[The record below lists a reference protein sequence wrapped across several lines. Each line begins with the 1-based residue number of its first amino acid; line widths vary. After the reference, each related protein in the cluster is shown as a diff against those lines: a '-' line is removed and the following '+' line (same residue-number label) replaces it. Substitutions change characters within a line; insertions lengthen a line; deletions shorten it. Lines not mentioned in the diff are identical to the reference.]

1 MYRNILKSGKS
12 DLWLLNWNFIIYN
25 FFRRCING
33 VLRKKTRILCTHHPK
48 FLEEATRILVLNE
61 GKIEQ
66 VGSPS
71 KILTKLSNL
80 QPFDEN
86 LSEDRRTGNG
96 NERRPSITAD
106 DEERVKRR
114 RLSSTAGLEEESR
127 ESGVVRLHVY
137 KSYWHAVG
145 NLLSLSIIG
154 NC

>member
-1 MYRNILKSGKS
+1 MKIQ
-12 DLWLLNWNFIIYN
+12 IVIYN

-86 LSEDRRTGNG
+86 LSEERRTGNG
-96 NERRPSITAD
+96 NERRPSITGKSFSDALIL
-106 DEERVKRR
+106 ESTNPQYKKR
-114 RLSSTAGLEEESR
+114 LFIE
-127 ESGVVRLHVY
+127 
-137 KSYWHAVG
+137 
-145 NLLSLSIIG
+145 
-154 NC
+154 

>member
-1 MYRNILKSGKS
+1 MEGVPSKKRIL
-12 DLWLLNWNFIIYN
+12 NAIFIIYN
-25 FFRRCING
+25 FYRRCING

-71 KILTKLSNL
+71 KILTKLSKL

-86 LSEDRRTGNG
+86 LSEERRTGNG

-106 DEERVKRR
+106 DEERIKRR

-127 ESGVVRLHVY
+127 ESGVVRWHVY

-145 NLLSLSIIG
+145 NLLSISIIG
-154 NC
+154 NKG

>member
-1 MYRNILKSGKS
+1 MKV
-12 DLWLLNWNFIIYN
+12 LLLTN

-86 LSEDRRTGNG
+86 LSEERRTGNG
-96 NERRPSITAD
+96 NERRPSITGYLFSED
-106 DEERVKRR
+106 YFPKKFVTKFLPTGELCSMLKFR
-114 RLSSTAGLEEESR
+114 
-127 ESGVVRLHVY
+127 
-137 KSYWHAVG
+137 
-145 NLLSLSIIG
+145 IF
-154 NC
+154 